1 MPSEEGYKNLIPYQK
16 GQTGNPNGRPRKFV
30 CQLKEIGYTKQDIN
44 QTVQNMMG
52 MTLSELSEI
61 FKDENCTIL
70 ERTVANALNKSLSKG
85 SLYSLETLISRVH
98 GVPTQTVNQTITEYP
113 IFPGIDLNVDKD
125 DSSAE
130 NT

>member
-30 CQLKEIGYTKQDIN
+30 CQLKDIGYSKQDIN

-98 GVPTQTVNQTITEYP
+98 GVPSQTINQLITEKP
-113 IFPGIDLNVDKD
+113 IFNGIDINVTTN
-125 DSSAE
+125 DSPSQDI
-130 NT
+130 

>member
-30 CQLKEIGYTKQDIN
+30 CQLKDIGYSKQDIE
-44 QTVQNMMG
+44 QTIKNMIG
-52 MTLSELSEI
+52 MTLSELQNI
-61 FKDENCTIL
+61 IKDEECTIL
-70 ERTVANALNKSLSKG
+70 NRTIANALIKSLSKG
-85 SLYSLETLISRVH
+85 SLYSIETLISRMY

-125 DSSAE
+125 DSSTE

>member
-30 CQLKEIGYTKQDIN
+30 CQLKDIGYSKQDIN

-70 ERTVANALNKSLSKG
+70 ERTVANALNKSLSK
-85 SLYSLETLISRVH
+85 S
-98 GVPTQTVNQTITEYP
+98 P
-113 IFPGIDLNVDKD
+113 
-125 DSSAE
+125 
-130 NT
+130 